1 MRAEVLSDHNT
12 YPGIVNVPSPLVYNR
27 HSPGREFLLS
37 SVMLRLPLG
46 PTPLTP
52 DSIHMVSMES
62 FSLLEGQLKLE
73 PRVFYNLTTGTVS
86 SAYGTFIILAISF
99 AIAAIGGLL
108 YYGLQNM
115 SSTSYGYDTDSYN
128 YQRSLQ

>member
-1 MRAEVLSDHNT
+1 
-12 YPGIVNVPSPLVYNR
+12 
-27 HSPGREFLLS
+27 
-37 SVMLRLPLG
+37 
-46 PTPLTP
+46 
-52 DSIHMVSMES
+52 MVSMES
-62 FSLLEGQLKLE
+62 FSLLEDQLKLE

-128 YQRSLQ
+128 YQRSVV

>member
-1 MRAEVLSDHNT
+1 
-12 YPGIVNVPSPLVYNR
+12 
-27 HSPGREFLLS
+27 
-37 SVMLRLPLG
+37 
-46 PTPLTP
+46 
-52 DSIHMVSMES
+52 MVSMES